1 MTELLHLSPSDWVH
15 PRSLQKVVLP
25 DLISPFR
32 DDASLMYCEQNQ
44 ATTTLF
50 FPLELANKDYM
61 RRNLELVAMGIQLDV
76 YSIV

>member
-15 PRSLQKVVLP
+15 PRSLQKVVHP

-32 DDASLMYCEQNQ
+32 DDAPLMYCEHNQ
-44 ATTTLF
+44 ETMMLF